1 MEGFVAT
8 IGMFDGVH
16 EGHRFVLRQVVACA
30 QQRGLQSMAI
40 TFDHTLRHDDVLT
53 PLDEKLLLLS
63 RTHIDKVEVLPFT
76 AELKQMTARQFME
89 QVLKDRLGVK
99 VLLTGYDNRFGH
111 NREEGFDDYVRY
123 GRELGIEV
131 RSLPP
136 APSNWR
142 GSSNVEEASP
152 SGGRMEGA
160 VSSSLIR
167 KLLKEGAVSEASEAL
182 GYPYT
187 IMGRV
192 EHGEHIGTR
201 LGFPTANLVP
211 VDSQQL
217 IPAPGVYAVK
227 VRLEH
232 SMELKHGMMNIGHRP
247 TFDGVRQTLEAHIF
261 QLHEDLYDQLLWVSF
276 VARLRDE
283 QRFDSIE
290 ALKEQL
296 QKDAAKAEETLNIE
310 H

>member
-30 QQRGLQSMAI
+30 QERGLQSMAI

-131 RSLPP
+131 LQLPA
-136 APSNWR
+136 APPR
-142 GSSNVEEASP
+142 GVAVR
-152 SGGRMEGA
+152 GGTI
-160 VSSSLIR
+160 SSSLIR

-192 EHGEHIGTR
+192 EHGEHIDTR

-296 QKDAAKAEETLNIE
+296 QKDAAKAEETLTID

>member
-30 QQRGLQSMAI
+30 QERGLQSMAI

-131 RSLPP
+131 LQLPA
-136 APSNWR
+136 APLEEVR
-142 GSSNVEEASP
+142 GKKEEGRCVKYVR
-152 SGGRMEGA
+152 GGTI
-160 VSSSLIR
+160 SSSLIR

-201 LGFPTANLVP
+201 LGFPTANLMP

-296 QKDAAKAEETLNIE
+296 QKDAAKAEETLTIE

>member
-30 QQRGLQSMAI
+30 QERGLQSMAI

-123 GRELGIEV
+123 GQELGIEV
-131 RSLPP
+131 LQLPA
-136 APSNWR
+136 APPR
-142 GSSNVEEASP
+142 GVAVR
-152 SGGRMEGA
+152 GGTI
-160 VSSSLIR
+160 SSSLIR

-201 LGFPTANLVP
+201 LGFPTANLMP